1 MKKRKRKQ
9 KGALYHWFEEKNS
22 SVVSKMDPCPRLE
35 ENICYENNGPSVRFD
50 WDKTRIYLVSTPPAI
65 VPRPKNSSS
74 NVCNGG
80 RIKTSCLAGNLL
92 KIQPRDCIYCSVF
105 PNLLKGSPREKR
117 ICSNGICSKCL
128 VYLRSLIF
136 FFPTP
141 PLEYKYIFNEGWWIN
156 YNFTP
161 RYATTWLYLINLRR
175 YYNHSSENS
184 KYVFFF
190 FFFPLSAGNEVRIS
204 LRIGEDSEISGAACV
219 FGTISRTILKKFVV
233 LKIFYLRLVCRY
245 RLFF

>member
-1 MKKRKRKQ
+1 MRSESEGIKLANLNETYFPRTN
-9 KGALYHWFEEKNS
+9 GTIHYEYLS
-22 SVVSKMDPCPRLE
+22 S
-35 ENICYENNGPSVRFD
+35 
-50 WDKTRIYLVSTPPAI
+50 
-65 VPRPKNSSS
+65 
-74 NVCNGG
+74 
-80 RIKTSCLAGNLL
+80 
-92 KIQPRDCIYCSVF
+92 
-105 PNLLKGSPREKR
+105 REF
-117 ICSNGICSKCL
+117 
-128 VYLRSLIF
+128 F
-136 FFPTP
+136 FFPPP

-204 LRIGEDSEISGAACV
+204 SRIGEDSEISGAACV